1 MFCFLLESLASQQC
15 EWQPSVWLQV
25 LQQSGAALCAGQV
38 TPHAASELLITMQ
51 PRTAPPVTA
60 RTVAGQAELES
71 AERLRGAPRTSQLN
85 SWYSGEEPELEP
97 PRLCFFFLAA
107 LASPSSSLERL
118 RGFLLGFLPPR
129 ADFLRAA
136 MSALRRGSRTCEI
149 VPKVRNRFCTEV
161 LGKGRGFQQSNGEF
175 PYVAIRSTGTTWFPA
190 KPKTSTTHS

>member
-1 MFCFLLESLASQQC
+1 
-15 EWQPSVWLQV
+15 
-25 LQQSGAALCAGQV
+25 
-38 TPHAASELLITMQ
+38 MQ

-85 SWYSGEEPELEP
+85 SWYSGEEEEPELEP
-97 PRLCFFFLAA
+97 PRRCFLAA

-129 ADFLRAA
+129 AMMSRAA

-175 PYVAIRSTGTTWFPA
+175 PYGNSPLPTNRAVAIRSTGTTWFPA